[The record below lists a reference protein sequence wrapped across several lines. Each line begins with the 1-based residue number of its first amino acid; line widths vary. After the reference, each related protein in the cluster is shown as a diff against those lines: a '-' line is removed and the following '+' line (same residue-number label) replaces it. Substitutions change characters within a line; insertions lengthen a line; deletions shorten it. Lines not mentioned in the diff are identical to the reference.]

1 MDTGAPE
8 STAVRLPQPEEITQ
22 REKDDAMAAYLM
34 MFASLAVG
42 LPFPFINLIASLVY
56 YLVTRKTSPFVAFH
70 GLQSLLFHLPVTL
83 LNAGAVGWLIAALVT
98 GPHFPP
104 VFFAYVLFTAA
115 VNVLY
120 IVFSIIGLIAAHK
133 GRFYYIPLF
142 GRIAFSRWYG
152 PRSEARR
159 TAPVWENKPPEGF

>member
-1 MDTGAPE
+1 MEGEPE
-8 STAVRLPQPEEITQ
+8 TPRGRLPQPEEITE

-42 LPFPFINLIASLVY
+42 LPFPFVNLIASFVY

-70 GLQSLLFHLPVTL
+70 GLQSLLFHVPVTL
-83 LNAGAVGWLIAALVT
+83 LNAGAIGWLVAALVT

-104 VFFAYVLFTAA
+104 VFFAYVIFTAA

-120 IVFSIIGLIAAHK
+120 IVFSIIALIAAHK
-133 GRFYYIPLF
+133 GRFYYMPFF
-142 GRIAFSRWYG
+142 GRVAFARWYG
-152 PRSEARR
+152 PRAVARR
-159 TAPVWENKPPEGF
+159 EPPAWENKPPEGF